1 MQQTL
6 TDDLRIEK
14 TEPLISP
21 AILASSLPLSEK
33 AAGVVADARSGLARF
48 MILRLLLSMLKD

>member
-33 AAGVVADARSGLARF
+33 AAGVVADARSGCEA
-48 MILRLLLSMLKD
+48 ILNGIVNYMW